1 MFGFWAGFHSQEFR
15 IQRFR
20 RIRGDFHIR
29 RISMLSRALGV
40 ATAILVMSV
49 AAVPA
54 QAQNLE
60 AGKSPSQIFSGSC
73 AVCHKSPRGLLKTVA
88 PGSLPGFL
96 RQHYTT
102 GTDMA
107 SQLAAYVISNGAN
120 DPRGGGL
127 TRQGQDLVAPRRPAE
142 ARPDGR
148 PAAAP
153 PAAAV
158 APAPA
163 ESPSFFGFGR
173 RPAEPAQ
180 EAARPDEAAPMTARQ
195 KRAADRAA
203 RRLER
208 QNPDAVRPA
217 EVQPPAARRPAV
229 LGEPPVEIEGA
240 PVRPSKKKASKKGRR
255 GQDEAP
261 KAEPVKDEPKVEP
274 KPEPAKPETPKEDA
288 KPVARPVEESKP
300 EAVKPEG
307 RPEPAPSEMRPEP
320 KSESA
325 PATPL
330 RADPVPA
337 VTPAP
342 KPETDSRPAAEPS
355 TAVPA
360 TPPSS
365 ATTPT
370 PAAPSAPPGDTVPPA
385 SR

>member
-1 MFGFWAGFHSQEFR
+1 
-15 IQRFR
+15 
-20 RIRGDFHIR
+20 
-29 RISMLSRALGV
+29 MLSRALGV

-73 AVCHKSPRGLLKTVA
+73 AVCHKSPRGLLKSVA

-102 GTDMA
+102 STDMA
-107 SQLAAYVISNGAN
+107 SQLSAYVISNGAN

-127 TRQGQDLVAPRRPAE
+127 TRRGQDLVAPRQPAE
-142 ARPDGR
+142 TRPDAA
-148 PAAAP
+148 PAAA
-153 PAAAV
+153 

-173 RPAEPAQ
+173 KPAEPPQ
-180 EAARPDEAAPMTARQ
+180 EAARPAEAAPMTARQ

-217 EVQPPAARRPAV
+217 EVQQPMARRPAV
-229 LGEPPVEIEGA
+229 LGEPPVEIEAA
-240 PVRPSKKKASKKGRR
+240 PVRPSKQKARKGRR
-255 GQDEAP
+255 GQQEP
-261 KAEPVKDEPKVEP
+261 KAEPAKDEPKVEP
-274 KPEPAKPETPKEDA
+274 TLEPAKPEVARPEAPKEDA
-288 KPVARPVEESKP
+288 KPVTRPVEEPRP
-300 EAVKPEG
+300 EAVKPEA
-307 RPEPAPSEMRPEP
+307 RPEPRSEP
-320 KSESA
+320 KSEST

-342 KPETDSRPAAEPS
+342 KPETE
-355 TAVPA
+355 
-360 TPPSS
+360 
-365 ATTPT
+365 
-370 PAAPSAPPGDTVPPA
+370 
-385 SR
+385 

>member
-1 MFGFWAGFHSQEFR
+1 
-15 IQRFR
+15 
-20 RIRGDFHIR
+20 
-29 RISMLSRALGV
+29 MLSRALGV

-73 AVCHKSPRGLLKTVA
+73 AVCHKSPRGLLKSVA

-102 GTDMA
+102 STDMA
-107 SQLAAYVISNGAN
+107 SQLSAYVISNGAN
-120 DPRGGGL
+120 DPRGGGGL
-127 TRQGQDLVAPRRPAE
+127 TRRGQDMVAPRKPAE
-142 ARPDGR
+142 APPA
-148 PAAAP
+148 PAA
-153 PAAAV
+153 

-173 RPAEPAQ
+173 KPAEPPQ
-180 EAARPDEAAPMTARQ
+180 EATKPDEAAPMTARQ

-208 QNPDAVRPA
+208 QNSEAVRPA
-217 EVQPPAARRPAV
+217 EGQPPARRPAV
-229 LGEPPVEIEGA
+229 LGEPPVDVEAA
-240 PVRPSKKKASKKGRR
+240 PVRPTKQKAAKKGRR
-255 GQDEAP
+255 GQEEAP

-274 KPEPAKPETPKEDA
+274 RPEPVKPEGARPETPKEDV
-288 KPVARPVEESKP
+288 KPVARPAEESRP
-300 EAVKPEG
+300 EAVKREA
-307 RPEPAPSEMRPEP
+307 RPEPAHNEPNLDAKPEPRPEP
-320 KSESA
+320 KSEPA

-342 KPETDSRPAAEPS
+342 KPETDSRPVVEPS
-355 TAVPA
+355 TSVPAPAPAPAVP
-360 TPPSS
+360 PPS
-365 ATTPT
+365 AATPT
-370 PAAPSAPPGDTVPPA
+370 PAPVAPAQEPAQRPTPPAVPPTPLGDA
-385 SR
+385 VPPVSR